1 MGALSRFVDKHFGV
15 KTRAVVNPVVGAVGI
30 GVTKIANNNPD
41 RLALVVMN
49 ISDTDMYA
57 APDPTP
63 SATHGLLLQNGG
75 GAMSLQ
81 ADADGELVGY
91 EWNIYCAGA
100 AKAIFVLSTG
110 AE

>member
-1 MGALSRFVDKHFGV
+1 MGALARFAERHFGV
-15 KTRAVVNPVVGAVGI
+15 KTRPIVNPVTDSVGI
-30 GVTKIANNNPD
+30 GVTLVARNNPD
-41 RLALVVMN
+41 RLALLVMN

-63 SATHGLLLQNGG
+63 SATHGVLLQLGG
-75 GAMSLQ
+75 GVMSLQ
-81 ADADGELVGY
+81 ADVDGELVGY

-100 AKAIFVLSTG
+100 AKAIFVLSTE

>member
-1 MGALSRFVDKHFGV
+1 MGALARFVEKHFGV
-15 KTRAVVNPVVGAVGI
+15 KTRPIVNPIVGAVGI
-30 GVTKIANNNPD
+30 GVTKVANNNPD
-41 RLALVVMN
+41 RLALLVMN

-57 APDPTP
+57 APDSLP
-63 SATHGLLLQNGG
+63 SDTRGVLLALKG

-81 ADADGELVGY
+81 ADVDGELVGY

-100 AKAIFVLSTG
+100 AKPIFVLSTE

>member
-15 KTRAVVNPVVGAVGI
+15 KTRSIVNPVVGAVGI
-30 GVTKIANNNPD
+30 GVTNIAQNNPD
-41 RLALVVMN
+41 RLALIVMN

-57 APDPTP
+57 APDPSPFTD
-63 SATHGLLLQNGG
+63 HGILLQNGG

-81 ADADGELVGY
+81 ADVDGELVGY
-91 EWNIYCAGA
+91 EWNIYCAAA
-100 AKAIFVLSTG
+100 AKAIFVLATE